1 MFTEVPFDTDSYRVC
16 YGFHHCV
23 HVDTL
28 EEAIEEAGKITP
40 GKFTKVNIW
49 RVVKV
54 KGKFRWK
61 LEKSFTVA

>member
-1 MFTEVPFDTDSYRVC
+1 
-16 YGFHHCV
+16 
-23 HVDTL
+23 L
-28 EEAIEEAGKITP
+28 EEAIEEAGEITP